1 MNDIFNQLGNILKP
15 QKMDNYNIDK
25 DINLYSLAELQT
37 MQRVWENKNANHS
50 AIPFTLQEI
59 KTEITKRSKPKKG
72 DKVKVD
78 IWNYKTKEIDQIKGK
93 VIGIVTALDRE
104 YRVNLILEDG
114 REIQE
119 AAPECV
125 HILNH

>member
-1 MNDIFNQLGNILKP
+1 MQDIFKQLSNILKP
-15 QKMDNYNIDK
+15 EKMNNYNIDK
-25 DINLYSLAELQT
+25 DISLYSLAELQT
-37 MQRVWENKNANHS
+37 MKRVWENINANHL
-50 AIPFTLQEI
+50 AIPFSLEEI
-59 KTEITKRSKPKKG
+59 KTEITKRTKLKKG

-78 IWNYKTKEIDQIKGK
+78 IWNYKTKEIDQIKGE
-93 VIGIVTALDRE
+93 VIGIVTALDKE

>member
-1 MNDIFNQLGNILKP
+1 MEDIFNQLSNILKT

-50 AIPFTLQEI
+50 AIPFNLQEI
-59 KTEITKRSKPKKG
+59 KTEITKRTKPNKG
-72 DKVKVD
+72 DKIIVD
-78 IWNYKTKEIDQIKGK
+78 IWNYKTKQIDKIKGE

-104 YRVNLILEDG
+104 YRVNLILDNG

-125 HILNH
+125 HSLNH